1 MPKRCC
7 ISKLTAAIPTQQH
20 NPMKMGF
27 PPVLTNLT
35 ISVLRPI
42 AAIAMMM
49 KNLLSSF
56 KGLVI
61 VAVRLKTVVTTDA
74 RTKKRMK
81 KGKIFFKLTLLLD

>member
-1 MPKRCC
+1 MT
-7 ISKLTAAIPTQQH
+7 LIPVSYTH
-20 NPMKMGF
+20 
-27 PPVLTNLT
+27 L
-35 ISVLRPI
+35 ISVLSPI
-42 AAIAMMM
+42 AAIAMII

-61 VAVRLKTVVTTDA
+61 VAGRLKTVVTTDA

>member
-1 MPKRCC
+1 
-7 ISKLTAAIPTQQH
+7 
-20 NPMKMGF
+20 MGF

-61 VAVRLKTVVTTDA
+61 VAGRLKTVVTTDA